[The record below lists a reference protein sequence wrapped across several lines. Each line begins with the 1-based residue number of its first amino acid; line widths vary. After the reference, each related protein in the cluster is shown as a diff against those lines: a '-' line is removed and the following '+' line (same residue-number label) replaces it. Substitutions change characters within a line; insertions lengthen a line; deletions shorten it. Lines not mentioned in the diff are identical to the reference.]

1 MPTYL
6 DIPPEMWLHSFSY
19 CSISDLCTLCLVNR
33 RFASLC
39 GAVRFHAIE
48 RRAARS
54 EDVYGPGRGW
64 KDAANKLE
72 SRISTL
78 KELSK
83 SPYAKVARSFLFDK
97 DRRFSNYYP
106 QDQVEYQRFASS
118 SNHFET
124 SIPSAISAFRGL
136 KKLTLLN
143 VVLDEPLRRAI
154 ESLEELEDLI
164 LWVLSL
170 KHMICKPLPL
180 KRLCMSFSLGKAH
193 AIGDG
198 KWVIVHPQTL
208 QCLQLK
214 TLPCLMTI
222 LSSLQSPRRL
232 FPQLVRLQLPLATHT
247 LAPLYQLLPLCPNLE
262 NLELWPTGHDFYYP
276 QDLPALPLAVVPRLR
291 AITIPLT
298 LVGDFVRGRPVDTVH
313 ISGSTAKLPSWLDI
327 LAIIDTLSQSTVPI
341 RKLVID
347 DYNLPPRESEQFF
360 TQITGHLPQLR
371 LLSVGLEQN
380 EMDAYGCIKTI
391 APGRVPWWKA
401 VDAQCISEDAVEVGL
416 PDEEKRGYRYDPFGG
431 KFPPPTESFALV
443 ATRDN
448 PPIKIFM
455 NLLLATRFPLPH
467 HLHTLRFN
475 RRIWSFF
482 EEHATILALEEI
494 LPELRELEFRD
505 HGHTAK
511 WTRDR
516 NVWSSLSMHRA
527 TGHTKVKVVSQV
539 WKADGSR
546 WDAAHDNGLL

>member
-1 MPTYL
+1 HL

-64 KDAANKLE
+64 KHAANRLE
-72 SRISTL
+72 AQISTL
-78 KELSK
+78 KELST
-83 SPYAKVARSFLFDK
+83 SPYAKVARSLLFDK
-97 DRRFSNYYP
+97 DHRFAFNYDP
-106 QDQVEYQRFASS
+106 QDEVEYQRFVRISD
-118 SNHFET
+118 NFET
-124 SIPSAISAFRGL
+124 SLAPAISAFRGL
-136 KKLTLLN
+136 RKLALHN
-143 VVLDEPLRRAI
+143 VVLDEPLRRAM
-154 ESLEELEDLI
+154 ESLEELNDLI
-164 LWVLSL
+164 VGVLSL
-170 KHMICKPLPL
+170 KQMICKPLPL
-180 KRLCMSFSLGKAH
+180 KRLCMTFSLGKAH

-198 KWVIVHPQTL
+198 NP
-208 QCLQLK
+208 
-214 TLPCLMTI
+214 
-222 LSSLQSPRRL
+222 PRRP

-313 ISGSTAKLPSWLDI
+313 IFGSTTNLTI
-327 LAIIDTLSQSTVPI
+327 LDTLSQSTAPI
-341 RKLVID
+341 RELVIE
-347 DYNLPPRESEQFF
+347 DYKFPPRESEQIF
-360 TQITGHLPQLR
+360 TQITVHLPQLR
-371 LLSVGLEQN
+371 VLSVGLEEK
-380 EMDAYGCIKTI
+380 EMAIRGMNNS
-391 APGRVPWWKA
+391 APGRVPWWQA
-401 VDAQCISEDAVEVGL
+401 VDAQRISKDAVEVGL
-416 PDEEKRGYRYDPFGG
+416 PDEEERGYRYDAFGG

-443 ATRDN
+443 ATPDN
-448 PPIKIFM
+448 PSIKIFM
-455 NLLLATRFPLPH
+455 NILLTTRFPLPR
-467 HLHTLRFN
+467 HLHILRFN
-475 RRIWSFF
+475 RRIWSFS
-482 EEHATILALEEI
+482 EEHATIL
-494 LPELRELEFRD
+494 EFRD
-505 HGHTAK
+505 HHHAAK

-546 WDAAHDNGLL
+546 WDAAHDNGVV